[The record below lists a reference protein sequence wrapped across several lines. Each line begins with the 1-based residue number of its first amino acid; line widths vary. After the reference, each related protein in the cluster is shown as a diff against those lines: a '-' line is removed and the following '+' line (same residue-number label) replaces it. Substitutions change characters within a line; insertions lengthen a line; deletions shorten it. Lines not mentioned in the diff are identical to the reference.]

1 MISLLTKLSAP
12 QPHEWYKCLDAAQ
25 LCLNTT
31 LHRSIGET
39 PFRVLL
45 GVYPRVR
52 DDPDVKEILE
62 NELVTSFN
70 DDRDELRRQA
80 KQNIEKIQRENKAN
94 YDKRRK
100 KPVQYRMGDVVAI
113 RRTQQGPGLKFS
125 YKYLGPYE
133 VIRVLRNDR

>member
-1 MISLLTKLSAP
+1 M
-12 QPHEWYKCLDAAQ
+12 
-25 LCLNTT
+25 
-31 LHRSIGET
+31 
-39 PFRVLL
+39 
-45 GVYPRVR
+45 YPRVR

-70 DDRDELRRQA
+70 NDRDELRRQA

-133 VIRVLRNDR
+133 VIRVLRNDRYVLRKIGEHEGPLQTSSAADFMKSLLKNDSDEGEVSEEEDQ